1 MPDRIVEWELKGK
14 LILIFM
20 FVVHRRVDDYFQF
33 YVVLIYMSLREI
45 LFWLYFQGNNLFLF
59 WRLIDISYFNYSYPY
74 NFNFPFQL
82 QLELF
87 SDI

>member
-1 MPDRIVEWELKGK
+1 
-14 LILIFM
+14 M

-45 LFWLYFQGNNLFLF
+45 LFYLYFQGNNLFLF

>member
-1 MPDRIVEWELKGK
+1 
-14 LILIFM
+14 M

-45 LFWLYFQGNNLFLF
+45 PFYLYFQGNNLFLF